1 MSEPVS
7 NRRIKYFSTYLH
19 GVDEKRRVQ
28 VPAKWRHERE
38 EETELTL
45 IVWPQKEKGLECLM
59 VLTPELAD
67 KMADDLTAKSFG
79 DPQAE
84 VLRRALGTRSDV
96 VTLNASGRFMIP
108 EKMAKAAGIEKQA
121 LFAGL
126 VDRFQIW
133 APERYEK
140 VEPSDEKMTPEVLA
154 KM

>member
-1 MSEPVS
+1 
-7 NRRIKYFSTYLH
+7 
-19 GVDEKRRVQ
+19 
-28 VPAKWRHERE
+28 
-38 EETELTL
+38 
-45 IVWPQKEKGLECLM
+45 
-59 VLTPELAD
+59 
-67 KMADDLTAKSFG
+67 
-79 DPQAE
+79 
-84 VLRRALGTRSDV
+84 
-96 VTLNASGRFMIP
+96 MIP